1 MSQRYRVAFVE
12 LDSTTSAEEV
22 VTHLSAKLKISE
34 QKAQSFLANKPLF
47 AVADKTKCLKQVKL
61 LASLGIQAK
70 LVPVEDNS
78 SQSLAQQQKDER
90 VFEALDYIT
99 SSLIRIEERLE
110 ELEQRLPEQAIEQQQ
125 QASPQWQDDELFDEL
140 ELDIETSKKLP
151 TRKLQ
156 YLLAT
161 VLIVLLT
168 VLALA
173 IVYPQWFNLN

>member
-1 MSQRYRVAFVE
+1 MSQRYRVSFVGLE
-12 LDSTTSAEEV
+12 NTTSAEEV
-22 VTHLSAKLKISE
+22 VTNLCAKLKISE
-34 QKAQSFLANKPLF
+34 QKANGFLANKPLF
-47 AVADKTKCLKQVKL
+47 AVADKAKCLKQVKL
-61 LASLGIQAK
+61 LASFGIQAK
-70 LVPVEDNS
+70 LIPIEENV
-78 SQSLAQQQKDER
+78 SQILAQQQKDER

-110 ELEQRLPEQAIEQQQ
+110 ELEQRLPEQVREEQQQ
-125 QASPQWQDDELFDEL
+125 ESPQWQDDELFDEL
-140 ELDIETSKKLP
+140 ELDLETKKKLP

-173 IVYPQWFNLN
+173 IMYPQWFNLD